1 MEKKLTISSE
11 EMKRRLDAR
20 DIAFIF
26 DLRNKDEFA
35 AWRIEG
41 RSAIETMNIPQED
54 FVGEEEQYLNRFP
67 RDRQIVTICA
77 HGDSSKYSAELLS
90 GHGFDAV
97 SLEGGMDAWSE
108 FYEKHRVSDSPC
120 IYQIYRVAK
129 GCISHLLVS
138 GGEAVVI
145 DAVRHVEN
153 ILGLAESLDAK
164 ITHVLD
170 THLQADHISGG
181 REIAGRTGASYR
193 LHPADAQGA
202 SYDSVPLAD
211 GEVISFGKSS
221 LSVLHSPG
229 HTPGSTSLL
238 LDGRF
243 LFTGDTIMKTS
254 IGRPDL
260 GGRAEEWAVLLFDTL
275 FERYARLGDE
285 TVILPTHA
293 AGIREQDA
301 EGVIRSTLGAARKE
315 SDLFRLRELRP
326 FIDHVT
332 SSLPESPERYRE
344 IRKVNLGLI
353 DPDEKKRKE
362 LEIGKN
368 LCGMVKR

>member
-1 MEKKLTISSE
+1 MDKKITISSQ
-11 EMKRRLDAR
+11 EMKRRLDAN

-26 DLRNKDEFA
+26 DLRNRDEFG

-41 RSAIETMNIPQED
+41 RSDIETMNIPQED
-54 FVGEEEQYLNRFP
+54 FVGEEEKYLDRFP

-77 HGDSSKYSAELLS
+77 HGDSSKYSAELLA
-90 GHGFDAV
+90 GKGFDTV

-108 FYEKHRVSDSPC
+108 FYETHRVNDSPL

-145 DAVRHVEN
+145 DAVRHIDR
-153 ILGLAESLDAK
+153 ILDLDESLGAR
-164 ITHVLD
+164 IVHVLD

-181 REIAGRTGASYR
+181 RDIAERTGAAYH
-193 LHPADAQGA
+193 LNPGDAAGA
-202 SYDSVPLAD
+202 SYDYVSLGK
-211 GEVISFGKSS
+211 GEVISFGESS
-221 LSVLHSPG
+221 LEMIHSPG
-229 HTPGSTSLL
+229 HTPGSTSFL

-260 GGRAEEWAVLLFDTL
+260 GGKAEEWAALLHGTLFD
-275 FERYARLGDE
+275 RYSMLGDDI
-285 TVILPTHA
+285 VILPTHA
-293 AGIREQDA
+293 AGIREQDDQ
-301 EGVIRSTLGAARKE
+301 GVVATTLGRARRE
-315 SDLFRLRELRP
+315 SDLFRITQLRP
-326 FIDHVT
+326 FIDFVK
-332 SSLPESPERYRE
+332 SSLPESPERYQE

-353 DPDEKKRKE
+353 APAEKKRKE

-368 LCGMVKR
+368 LCGMMKR